1 MMTYTL
7 RRPLCFSGA
16 AILAV
21 GWFAAS
27 ACVAGQTAIDQ
38 HVPAAVAH
46 AQDLD
51 MTIQYYSRVQTPEG
65 VLRESRYAEKMLRRP
80 GHVWVTRVMPDST
93 EPVAAD
99 IAHRN
104 NKDSGAVR
112 KLNIVQSVEKEHEHK
127 HFNPVV
133 LARHV
138 IGDGKAVRVEFVD
151 AHEKAVV
158 QIAPSEYENVNFD
171 GSWLNAFYLID
182 PKAVASLPLSSRAAP
197 VSGASWREHEKNGL
211 FQRLLW
217 DDRKMIPL
225 IVETGD
231 RAGTFFRRI
240 EVKPLS
246 TLSKALPWEN
256 LNGYVQKEYS
266 DFLD

>member
-1 MMTYTL
+1 MMMHPL
-7 RRPLCFSGA
+7 RPLNFSGA
-16 AILAV
+16 AMLAFGLLAV
-21 GWFAAS
+21 SVFATA
-27 ACVAGQTAIDQ
+27 QTAADT
-38 HVPAAVAH
+38 PAP

-51 MTIQYYSRVQTPEG
+51 LSIQYYSRVLTPEG

-80 GHVWVTRVMPDST
+80 GHVWVARVLPNSVESAHADAAHSHDRDS
-93 EPVAAD
+93 
-99 IAHRN
+99 
-104 NKDSGAVR
+104 SAVQ
-112 KLNIVQSVEKEHEHK
+112 KLKVVQSAEKEHEHK

-138 IGDGKAVRVEFVD
+138 SGDGKAVRVEFVD

-171 GSWLNAFYLID
+171 GSWSNAFYLID
-182 PKAVASLPLSSRAAP
+182 PKGVASLPLSSRASPIA
-197 VSGASWREHEKNGL
+197 GANWREHEKNGL
-211 FQRLLW
+211 FQRVLW

-240 EVKPLS
+240 EVKPLA
-246 TLSKALPWEN
+246 TLSKELPWQN
-256 LNGYVQKEYS
+256 LKGYAQKEYS